1 MVTCTC
7 PLSSKESQMCE
18 SQGNKENAK
27 KIKED
32 NTGHIKKGYVA
43 HARIHLPLLHSRTNE
58 YTAAATTGTERLA
71 TSPAYLACVCVCSRS
86 CLLLQNDKRGTREG
100 RRRWVEQ
107 KKKSEE
113 REAERGSTR
122 DVWQAHT
129 DVLLVSASIDTHTH
143 THINT
148 YTHRLDFFFL
158 SSSCWWWSLIT
169 CHLVSSFHFLPLIFY
184 QSRVHRRAHRH
195 TCTHAHMHKKRS
207 WDRPAAA
214 AASHSIHHAM
224 FHLCLH
230 CFFFLSQ
237 IYMLPLI
244 GNIPYPSSSFFFKG
258 CKKKKKLIERS
269 KKITTGGN
277 KRKRQ

>member
-100 RRRWVEQ
+100 GRRWVEQ

-143 THINT
+143 THKYIHT
-148 YTHRLDFFFL
+148 QTRLFFSIFQLLVMIANHLSPCIVVSFPSPDFL
-158 SSSCWWWSLIT
+158 S
-169 CHLVSSFHFLPLIFY
+169 
-184 QSRVHRRAHRH
+184 
-195 TCTHAHMHKKRS
+195 
-207 WDRPAAA
+207 
-214 AASHSIHHAM
+214 
-224 FHLCLH
+224 
-230 CFFFLSQ
+230 
-237 IYMLPLI
+237 
-244 GNIPYPSSSFFFKG
+244 
-258 CKKKKKLIERS
+258 E
-269 KKITTGGN
+269 
-277 KRKRQ
+277 